1 MSNQN
6 FQYAPPPD
14 PQRQR
19 YGVPPAQN
27 QQYLQAMQQQAE
39 AGLRYCRDCGAPVQ
53 PGSTVCLNCNYI
65 INPEAFRQAQRLV
78 RSRNTP
84 PPPPPSARQAA
95 RSGQR
100 RSTRRTP
107 QPRSVSGGDVG
118 EIIGSAVVNIL
129 QHYDILPPSASAR
142 RTPPV
147 DPASIPQTI
156 PRPAVEPVMPELD
169 LSAGKPAA
177 EPQPEPPVRE
187 MLQQPAPEPQPQP
200 QTRVLRRNPTA
211 TGPKFHFDVSGDVF
225 CPSCGTEV
233 APGACQ
239 CIHCGYVIDAAQYQL
254 AQRQVEDRNAKLERK
269 DLIKSFFIPGYGK
282 RMYKKYH
289 LRRPQIAEPC
299 RKAERIRKAIVWG
312 IIIGLI
318 LGFIIF

>member
-118 EIIGSAVVNIL
+118 EIIGSAAAKTAVL
-129 QHYDILPPSASAR
+129 TAFAAFTEAILPVAVRTAVSFHRSIFASA
-142 RTPPV
+142 
-147 DPASIPQTI
+147 A
-156 PRPAVEPVMPELD
+156 
-169 LSAGKPAA
+169 
-177 EPQPEPPVRE
+177 
-187 MLQQPAPEPQPQP
+187 
-200 QTRVLRRNPTA
+200 
-211 TGPKFHFDVSGDVF
+211 
-225 CPSCGTEV
+225 
-233 APGACQ
+233 
-239 CIHCGYVIDAAQYQL
+239 CGYIKIAA
-254 AQRQVEDRNAKLERK
+254 
-269 DLIKSFFIPGYGK
+269 
-282 RMYKKYH
+282 
-289 LRRPQIAEPC
+289 
-299 RKAERIRKAIVWG
+299 
-312 IIIGLI
+312 
-318 LGFIIF
+318 